1 LFVSEETAQCTAE
14 FSVTAE
20 TATFDDLRHLG
31 HSTHIENQNLKII
44 FDVRCCECP
53 HRLLDSNC

>member
-44 FDVRCCECP
+44 F
-53 HRLLDSNC
+53 